1 MSFKVHL
8 IHDLYYGF
16 NEPTDPADLELPEC
30 DLVILNGNIA
40 ETGKRSVLYAF
51 ELAHLYPN
59 IHFVYNEGY
68 TERYRLISD
77 KWEYEYENGMS
88 VRTKQD
94 AWPQNLHWKNP
105 KSPQGLEIL
114 LQTGQTVSVW
124 TAFGFPNVVKYDDW
138 EDTWFYR
145 NVSQGQIPVYNLDSD
160 ILPGTDLKLFGDM
173 DKWASK
179 EFIEQKYTE
188 QLDMIR
194 DWETKQI
201 ANKHYGILVTHLSP
215 YKDTRLEGLSYT
227 GYNIHLHNRIW
238 ATTHIKEKVNYVGA
252 DLVSNPGRGSGPRGK
267 VFEVDRI

>member
-30 DLVILNGNIA
+30 DLVIINGNIA
-40 ETGKRSVLYAF
+40 ENNKRSVLYAF

-68 TERYRLISD
+68 TERYQLISE
-77 KWEYEYENGMS
+77 KWEYEYENSMS
-88 VRTKQD
+88 IRSEQD
-94 AWPQNLHWKNP
+94 AWPKNLHWKDP
-105 KSPQGLEIL
+105 RSPQGLEIL

-124 TAFGFPNVVKYDDW
+124 CAFGFPNVVKCNSDW
-138 EDTWFYR
+138 EDTWFYC
-145 NVSQGQIPVYNLDSD
+145 NICQGQIPVYNLDSD
-160 ILPGTDLKLFGDM
+160 ILPSTDLKLFGDM
-173 DKWASK
+173 DLWASK

-201 ANKHYGILVTHLSP
+201 ADKYYGILVTHLSP
-215 YKDTRLEGLSYT
+215 YKDTRLEGISYT

-238 ATTHIKEKVNYVGA
+238 ATTHIESNVNYVGA

-267 VFEVDRI
+267 VLEVD